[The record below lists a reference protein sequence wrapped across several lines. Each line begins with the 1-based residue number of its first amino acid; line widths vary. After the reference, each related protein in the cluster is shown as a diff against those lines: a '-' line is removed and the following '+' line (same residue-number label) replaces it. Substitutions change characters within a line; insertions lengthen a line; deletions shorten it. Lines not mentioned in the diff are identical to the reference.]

1 MRRISKDITKLY
13 QMACSSMSYTPF
25 AFYGLMFSMCLFCP
39 FLRLFCYMLDS
50 LKSTYNAKLKGL
62 DAIMKKDNVMI
73 NYINRDAEIILK
85 ASIFDQVLYE
95 AVKICRE
102 IPKADAMAEDTFID
116 DRNNFRWKDVFRTG
130 LRVFIDGIDG
140 ATSVA
145 QTSGGGGTSSD
156 MPWRDKDEDFL
167 DWARRAM
174 RYAHAK
180 HYPGNRFKRSL
191 SK

>member
-1 MRRISKDITKLY
+1 
-13 QMACSSMSYTPF
+13 
-25 AFYGLMFSMCLFCP
+25 MFSHILH
-39 FLRLFCYMLDS
+39 LKDTLNQLTLYMRYLYVGS
-50 LKSTYNAKLKGL
+50 EG
-62 DAIMKKDNVMI
+62 
-73 NYINRDAEIILK
+73 
-85 ASIFDQVLYE
+85 QVLYE

-102 IPKADAMAEDTFID
+102 IPKAEAMAEDTFID
-116 DRNNFRWKDVFRTG
+116 DRNNFRWKDVLSTA
-130 LRVFIDGIDG
+130 LRVFIAGIDG

-145 QTSGGGGTSSD
+145 QVSGGGDTSND

>member
-1 MRRISKDITKLY
+1 
-13 QMACSSMSYTPF
+13 
-25 AFYGLMFSMCLFCP
+25 
-39 FLRLFCYMLDS
+39 MLDS

-73 NYINRDAEIILK
+73 NYINSDAEIILK

-102 IPKADAMAEDTFID
+102 IPEAEAMAEDTFID
-116 DRNNFRWKDVFRTG
+116 DRNNFRFNDVLDRAR
-130 LRVFIDGIDG
+130 RVFLAGLDG

-145 QTSGGGGTSSD
+145 PGSGGGGTSND

-174 RYAHAK
+174 RYTHAK
-180 HYPGNRFKRSL
+180 HYPGNRLKRSL